1 MKQTYCC
8 YLYIDIDALPFLFYR
23 YVDVILQLID
33 KAGEFISDDIWFCV
47 VQFVTNNED
56 LQVSLKFVA
65 SIVLVLC
72 LYTHRYKALFM
83 SLISPMLQQKLEC
96 ILTNLLY
103 MKRWLRYDHSIL
115 FNWY

>member
-56 LQVSLKFVA
+56 LQVGLKFVA
-65 SIVLVLC
+65 SIVLVPC
-72 LYTHRYKALFM
+72 LYTDCWKPLFM
-83 SLISPMLQQKLEC
+83 SLISPTLQQKLES

-103 MKRWLRYDHSIL
+103 MKQWLRR
-115 FNWY
+115 